1 MPKRQKPTESGD
13 DNSRTETILLNGRIG
28 WVDEDDIE
36 SAGEKRPLVYSP
48 N

>member
-1 MPKRQKPTESGD
+1 M
-13 DNSRTETILLNGRIG
+13 IGR
-28 WVDEDDIE
+28 VDEDDIE

>member
-1 MPKRQKPTESGD
+1 MEAF
-13 DNSRTETILLNGRIG
+13 LLNGMIDR
-28 WVDEDDIE
+28 VDEDDIE

>member
-1 MPKRQKPTESGD
+1 MPKRQSPTESGG
-13 DNSRTETILLNGRIG
+13 DNSRTETILLNGMVGRI
-28 WVDEDDIE
+28 DEDDIE